1 MSAHAL
7 LDEVVRSHLK
17 NLKLPAIARILPE
30 VAREA
35 RQGGWP
41 LEEGLRVLLEAELAQ
56 RAENVAQE
64 RLRAARFPAM
74 KTFEQF
80 DFAFQ
85 PTLDREHLLR
95 LAHGDWIAAAEPV
108 LFAGPVGTGKTHLA
122 IALGVEATR
131 QRYRVRFFRADDL
144 VRTLTEARG
153 EQAVGRLLAH
163 LERVDVLLL
172 DELGFVPFDRTGAEL
187 LFNLL
192 ARRYQ
197 HRATVVTTNLAFSE
211 WGKVFGD
218 DKLTAALL
226 DRLGDRAH
234 IITTAGASY
243 RLRSTAALPGAAET
257 T

>member
-1 MSAHAL
+1 MSTHAL

-17 NLKLPAIARILPE
+17 DLKLPEIARVFPE

-35 RQGGWP
+35 RQGGWRV
-41 LEEGLRVLLEAELAQ
+41 EEVLRVLLEAELAK
-56 RAENVAQE
+56 RTENVAKA
-64 RLRAARFPAM
+64 RLRAARFPAV

-80 DFAFQ
+80 NFAFQ
-85 PTLDREHLLR
+85 PELDREQLLR

-122 IALGVEATR
+122 IALGVEATSR
-131 QRYRVRFFRADDL
+131 RHRVRFFRADDL
-144 VRTLTEARG
+144 VRTLTEAKS
-153 EQAVGRLLAH
+153 EQAVGKLLGG
-163 LERVDVLLL
+163 LERVDVLIV

-197 HRATVVTTNLAFSE
+197 HHATVVTTNLAFSE
-211 WGKVFGD
+211 WVKVFGD

-234 IITTAGASY
+234 VITTSGPSY
-243 RLRSTAALPGAAET
+243 RMRGTAPLPGTAET
-257 T
+257 P

>member
-7 LDEVVRSHLK
+7 LDEVVHSHLK
-17 NLKLPAIARILPE
+17 RLKLPEIARLFPK

-35 RQGGWP
+35 RAGGWRV
-41 LEEGLRVLLEAELAQ
+41 EEVLRVLLEAELAK
-56 RAENVAQE
+56 RTENVAKA
-64 RLRAARFPAM
+64 RLAAARFPAV
-74 KTFEQF
+74 KTLETF

-85 PTLDREHLLR
+85 PELDRDQLLQ

-108 LFAGPVGTGKTHLA
+108 LLAGPVGTGKTHLA
-122 IALGVEATR
+122 IALGVEATNR
-131 QRYRVRFFRADDL
+131 RYRVRFFRADDL
-144 VRTLTEARG
+144 VRTLTEARD
-153 EQAVGRLLAH
+153 EQAVGKLLRQ
-163 LERVDVLLL
+163 LERVEVLIV
-172 DELGFVPFDRTGAEL
+172 DELGFVPFDRTGSEL

-211 WGKVFGD
+211 WGQVFGD

-234 IITTAGASY
+234 VITTSGASY
-243 RLRSTAALPGAAET
+243 RMRGSAPLPSAAET
-257 T
+257 S